1 MGKKKNNPSHGPFA
15 LGMDMGGTKILAAVV
30 DAEGQILAEAK
41 LKTGAR
47 EGPDAVIQRMA
58 EAARQAVR
66 RAEVL
71 WQQVIGLGVGAPGPL
86 DPVHGIVHHAPNLP
100 GWKEVRLGPRLSDLL
115 GVPVFVENDVNLGT
129 LGEHALGAG
138 RGTRDLVG
146 IFVGTGV
153 GGGLILDGQ
162 LRSGYR
168 HAAAEV
174 GHMIVLADGPVCG
187 CGKRGCLESVAS
199 RTAIDRDIR
208 LGLAAGRQSLIPK
221 LTKSRQRLTS
231 GVLAKAWRKGDPLVT
246 EVLGRAQWYLGLL
259 TASIVNM
266 IDPEMV
272 VFGGGVVEALGDE
285 FLDPIRTTARQY
297 FIQQDDADAVQI
309 VPAKLG
315 DQAGVLGAAV
325 HARRQASK
333 HPASS
338 VVGLKLPS
346 GAT

>member
-1 MGKKKNNPSHGPFA
+1 MSKKQVIKGSGPFTV
-15 LGMDMGGTKILAAVV
+15 GMDLGGTKILAAVV
-30 DAEGQILAEAK
+30 DAQGQILAEAK

-47 EGPDAVIQRMA
+47 EGPDAVIERMA
-58 EAARQAVR
+58 ETARQAVR
-66 RAEVL
+66 KAEVP
-71 WQQVIGLGVGAPGPL
+71 WQQVSGLGVGAPGPL

-100 GWKEVRLGPRLSDLL
+100 DWREVPLGPRLSDLL
-115 GVPVFVENDVNLGT
+115 GAPVYLENDVNLGT

-138 RGTRDLVG
+138 QGIRDLVG

-174 GHMIVLADGPVCG
+174 GHMIVLADGPLCG

-208 LGLAAGRQSLIPK
+208 LGLAAGRESLIPK

-259 TASIVNM
+259 AASLVNM
-266 IDPEMV
+266 IDPEMLI
-272 VFGGGVVEALGDE
+272 FGGGVIEALGDE

-297 FIQQDDADAVQI
+297 FIQQAGAETVRI
-309 VPAKLG
+309 VSARLG
-315 DQAGVLGAAV
+315 DHAGVLGAAV
-325 HARRQASK
+325 LARRRAEENY
-333 HPASS
+333 P
-338 VVGLKLPS
+338 
-346 GAT
+346 